1 VRAKALAIVE
11 TKPAGAW
18 LADNSRKNREAIIC
32 RKHAEALHTRMAPM
46 IAHPSL
52 QSLLIRMDFGAT
64 NLSSGTGFVCNSS
77 RGRSLLMTNWHNV
90 SGRNPTT
97 GKPLSPTAGI
107 PDRMRILH
115 NRASP
120 QHGRL
125 EWIEKIEPL
134 YNSDGSPRWI
144 GHPTLGDN
152 ADFVALPLTDTI
164 DVSLWPYD
172 LLGGPSIAMSPAETI
187 SVVGFPF
194 GLQAGGSL
202 AIWATGFVASE
213 PDVDFDGL
221 PKFLIDCRTRP
232 GQSGSAVI
240 LHRTGAVTAENG
252 GIVNYGRPVTKFKG
266 MYSSRINAESD
277 IGVVWKA
284 SAIAELVNSI

>member
-1 VRAKALAIVE
+1 MARLAVAVANRGDCGGVRV
-11 TKPAGAW
+11 T
-18 LADNSRKNREAIIC
+18 
-32 RKHAEALHTRMAPM
+32 PM
-46 IAHPSL
+46 IAQPSV
-52 QSLLIRMDFGAT
+52 QSLLIRMDFGST
-64 NLSSGTGFVCNSS
+64 NLFSGTGFVCNSS
-77 RGRSLLMTNWHNV
+77 KGRPLLMTNWHNV

-107 PDRMRILH
+107 PDRMRIMH
-115 NRASP
+115 NRIVP
-120 QHGRL
+120 QPGRL

-134 YNSDGSPRWI
+134 YNADNSRRWI
-144 GHPTLGDN
+144 GHPTLGDK

-164 DVSLWPYD
+164 DLLLWPYD
-172 LLGGPSIAMSPAETI
+172 LLGGPSIAMSPAEAI

-194 GLQAGGSL
+194 GLQGGGSV

-213 PDVDFDGL
+213 PDVDLDGL

-252 GIVNYGRPVTKFKG
+252 GVVNYGRAVTKFKG
-266 MYSSRINAESD
+266 MYGSRINAESD

-284 SAIAELVNSI
+284 KAIADLVNSI